1 MNDVRWNRS
10 GGAAGVAYVVGS
22 FVAATVT
29 GMPPAWDAT
38 NKAIQS
44 FFIDH
49 RDAVIAQGWLYA
61 LATGLL
67 LWFAVV
73 VRRVLYRASSG
84 QHLGDLLLVGIAAVA
99 ALSFVSMSIRIVT
112 AAAADQLSASAVR
125 AVGYDFS
132 LALLSLQGFIVAA
145 AALAYAACVIGEPVL
160 PRWTA
165 WLAILAAVINLAGTT
180 SVFFRT
186 GLFSIEGNL
195 LTTFLPVL
203 STAVWYLAVSVALFR
218 TRNPAGARRVEILCN
233 KYKRLNRAP
242 AESLCG
248 AGQGLE
254 YYTVSKERCST

>member
-1 MNDVRWNRS
+1 MKTNIGGSMNDGHWNRS
-10 GGAAGVAYVVGS
+10 GGAAGVAYVVAS

-49 RDAVIAQGWLYA
+49 RGAVIAQGWLYA

-73 VRRVLYRASSG
+73 VRRVLYRASNG

-125 AVGYDFS
+125 TVGYDFS

-145 AALAYAACVIGEPVL
+145 AALAYAACVIAEPVL

-203 STAVWYLAVSVALFR
+203 LTAVWYLAVSVALFR
-218 TRNPAGARRVEILCN
+218 TRNPAEQAV
-233 KYKRLNRAP
+233 
-242 AESLCG
+242 
-248 AGQGLE
+248 QGFG
-254 YYTVSKERCST
+254 